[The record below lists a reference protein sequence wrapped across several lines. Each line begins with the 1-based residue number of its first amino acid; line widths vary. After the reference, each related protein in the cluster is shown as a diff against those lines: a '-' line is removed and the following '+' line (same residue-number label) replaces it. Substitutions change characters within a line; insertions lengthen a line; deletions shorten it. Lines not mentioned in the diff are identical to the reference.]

1 VTYTYLALVGEVP
14 VHVDVE
20 AVGARLEAKD
30 DPGNDD
36 SWLRVRGLY
45 LHQTTGYTVQ
55 NIERTKH
62 QPELPKMEEYQEV
75 RTTTE
80 CKTPGIKP
88 STENGT

>member
-45 LHQTTGYTVQ
+45 LHQTTEYTVQ
-55 NIERTKH
+55 YIERTGH
-62 QPELPKMEEYQEV
+62 LLELPKMEEYQKV
-75 RTTTE
+75 RNTTE
-80 CKTPGIKP
+80 RKTPGIKP
-88 STENGT
+88 